1 MAALNIRDQS
11 EFEQKVLQS
20 EEPVLAE
27 FWAVW
32 CGPCLQVA
40 PVIDEIIE
48 EKAGQ
53 LALAK
58 VNIDIN
64 PETQMQYGV
73 RGIPTLMIFKSG
85 RPVSTK
91 VGSLP
96 KSKLVEWIDSVI
108 AGVGG
113 TP

>member
-1 MAALNIRDQS
+1 
-11 EFEQKVLQS
+11 
-20 EEPVLAE
+20 
-27 FWAVW
+27 
-32 CGPCLQVA
+32 
-40 PVIDEIIE
+40 
-48 EKAGQ
+48 
-53 LALAK
+53 

-73 RGIPTLMIFKSG
+73 RGIPTFIIFKAG

-108 AGVGG
+108 AGAGG
-113 TP
+113 TL

>member
-1 MAALNIRDQS
+1 M
-11 EFEQKVLQS
+11 LQS
-20 EEPVLAE
+20 EGPVLVE

-32 CGPCLQVA
+32 CGPCPQVA

-53 LALAK
+53 LALAR

-73 RGIPTLMIFKSG
+73 RGIPMFIIFKAG
-85 RPVSTK
+85 RPVSAK

-96 KSKLVEWIDSVI
+96 KSKLVEWIDSAI
-108 AGVGG
+108 AGAAG